1 MKRILSIVLA
11 LAMMMAL
18 MVTTASAADFT
29 INVNIW
35 DSNPQEGLQK
45 IADKWT
51 ETSGVPVK
59 IANVKINDV
68 AQQIGINRS
77 YLTSIFRKQVGMSPQ
92 EYLMQYRM
100 DKAQDL
106 LVESDIS
113 VQEIALRVGY
123 ENALTFSKIFKSYY
137 GLSPAHYRQQK
148 RRTEEEPG

>member
-1 MKRILSIVLA
+1 MQAYDENNNWVFKSNKPKVSPRKLEYNATVYVEYA
-11 LAMMMAL
+11 
-18 MVTTASAADFT
+18 
-29 INVNIW
+29 INY
-35 DSNPQEGLQK
+35 LQ
-45 IADKWT
+45 
-51 ETSGVPVK
+51 
-59 IANVKINDV
+59 ANYANAKINDV